1 MAADDGAE
9 TCLTRIKIDLFYI
22 VQDIDQEIAK
32 LDDIR
37 LGKVT
42 GPFTLVDIPP
52 HGDDRSDRFQSYNH
66 LGPSYVPGMDQK
78 VYPLEGP

>member
-1 MAADDGAE
+1 MATDDGAE
-9 TCLTRIKIDLFYI
+9 TRLAWIKVELHYI
-22 VQDIDQEIAK
+22 VQDIDLEIAK
-32 LDDIR
+32 LDDLR

-78 VYPLEGP
+78 VCPLEGP

>member
-9 TCLTRIKIDLFYI
+9 TCLAWIKVELHYI

-32 LDDIR
+32 LDDLR

-42 GPFTLVDIPP
+42 GPFTRVDVTP
-52 HGDDRSDRFQSYNH
+52 HSNNRSDRFQSFNH
-66 LGPSYVPGMDQK
+66 LWTSYVPGMYQK
-78 VYPLEGP
+78 VCSLKGS

>member
-1 MAADDGAE
+1 MATDDGAE
-9 TCLTRIKIDLFYI
+9 TRLAWIKIDIIYI

-32 LDDIR
+32 LDDLR

-42 GPFTLVDIPP
+42 GPFTPVNIPP
-52 HGDDRSDRFQSYNH
+52 HGDDRSDRSQSYNH

-78 VYPLEGP
+78 VCPLKGL